1 MQQIFKM
8 FEKFEKPLIL
18 YKSLIED
25 TSKLWDTQQF
35 QHTNLLENL
44 IAKLNEIEK
53 MISQLMK

>member
-35 QHTNLLENL
+35 QDSNLLENL